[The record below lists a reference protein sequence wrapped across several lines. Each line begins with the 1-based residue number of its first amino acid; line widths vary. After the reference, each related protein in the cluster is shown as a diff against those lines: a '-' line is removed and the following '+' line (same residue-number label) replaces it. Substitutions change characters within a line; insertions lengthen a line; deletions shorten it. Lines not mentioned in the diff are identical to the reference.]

1 MMRQALLGRPFQSRC
16 GGNMSGIKDGE
27 EPTVVAIVSS
37 NYLLRLGLQ
46 RIVEN
51 EKWINL
57 LGHVSSLRALDDMLA
72 REQPHIM
79 IIDTEMAKDV
89 TDLIKKTKTAAP
101 QIRIILLSGLED
113 PEYMRQAIDYAMDG
127 IVLKVQP
134 SAVLIATI
142 RYLAQHT
149 GNFEQPT
156 IETVTARLTMNE
168 VSRLPVPRHK
178 HSNQTKWPDGLTERE
193 REVIRLISQGLSN
206 KDIADRLCISSIT
219 VRHHLTNIFDKL
231 GVSNRQKLL
240 IRAHQYGI
248 EELTALA

>member
-1 MMRQALLGRPFQSRC
+1 MNEVDGRR
-16 GGNMSGIKDGE
+16 IT
-27 EPTVVAIVSS
+27 TVVAIVSS

-46 RIVEN
+46 RIVES
-51 EKWINL
+51 EPWIRL
-57 LGHVSSLRALDDMLA
+57 IGQAVHVVALDDMLI

-79 IIDTEMAKDV
+79 IVDTEISSDV
-89 TDLIKKTKTAAP
+89 TGLIQKIKMTAP
-101 QIRIILLSGLED
+101 RTRIILLSGLQD
-113 PEYMRQAIDYAMDG
+113 PECTRQAIDFGVDG

-142 RYLAQHT
+142 EYLARPAGECLPIGDGDAQLNLDAAPT
-149 GNFEQPT
+149 ANGLRNGNS
-156 IETVTARLTMNE
+156 V
-168 VSRLPVPRHK
+168 
-178 HSNQTKWPDGLTERE
+178 QTKWPEGLTERE
-193 REVIRLISQGLSN
+193 RAVITLISQGLSN

-248 EELTALA
+248 AEQTAQA